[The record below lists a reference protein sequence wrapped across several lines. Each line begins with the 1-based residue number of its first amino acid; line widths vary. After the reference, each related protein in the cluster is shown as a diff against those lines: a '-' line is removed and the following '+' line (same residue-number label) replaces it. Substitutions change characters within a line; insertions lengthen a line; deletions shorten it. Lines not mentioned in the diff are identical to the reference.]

1 MKTTTKELVLISF
14 FAALTAIGAFI
25 RIPLPYV
32 PFTLQYLFCAM
43 GAIILGKKN
52 GMIAQLVY
60 VGIGLIGIPVFT
72 KGGGPQYIFEP
83 TFGYLIG
90 FIVGAYI
97 IGLIMYKIK
106 KINFVSVFISVT
118 IGLIV
123 IYAFGVIYLM
133 FIENLYLGATMT
145 IGQSILVGAVPFLP
159 GDIFLSVIISII
171 APNIIRKLNK
181 SGIISGYK
189 ISKNEAL
196 KLYDKNLDELLKI
209 ADEIREIFVGD
220 TVDLCSIING
230 KSGKC

>member
-133 FIENLYLGATMT
+133 FIE
-145 IGQSILVGAVPFLP
+145 VGAVPFLP

-181 SGIISGYK
+181 SGIING
-189 ISKNEAL
+189 I
-196 KLYDKNLDELLKI
+196 LD
-209 ADEIREIFVGD
+209 
-220 TVDLCSIING
+220 
-230 KSGKC
+230 

>member
-1 MKTTTKELVLISF
+1 MKITTKELVLISF

-145 IGQSILVGAVPFLP
+145 IGQSILVGTVPFLP

-181 SGIISGYK
+181 SGIING
-189 ISKNEAL
+189 I
-196 KLYDKNLDELLKI
+196 LD
-209 ADEIREIFVGD
+209 
-220 TVDLCSIING
+220 
-230 KSGKC
+230 